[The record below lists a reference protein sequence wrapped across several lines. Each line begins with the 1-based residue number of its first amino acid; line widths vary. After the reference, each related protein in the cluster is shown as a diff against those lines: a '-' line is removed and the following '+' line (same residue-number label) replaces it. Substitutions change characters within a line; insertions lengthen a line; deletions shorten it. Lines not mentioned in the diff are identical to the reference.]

1 PEEADA
7 ATWAAAK
14 PGPSPRARPSST
26 LRQCFLDRAVDIGA
40 ELFAMVAACGRAEML
55 REDDPALG
63 RSSYQLA
70 GAICAP
76 SRVAGEDALVEESD
90 WRRARRVTRQRRRH

>member
-1 PEEADA
+1 V
-7 ATWAAAK
+7 
-14 PGPSPRARPSST
+14 
-26 LRQCFLDRAVDIGA
+26 VDIGA

-70 GAICAP
+70 GAFCAP
-76 SRVAGEDALVEESD
+76 SRL
-90 WRRARRVTRQRRRH
+90 RVKTLSSKSLIDDGRDG